1 MHDVQPVV
9 KIFAEFFSAHLL
21 EQVAVGRGNDA
32 DVNDGARALGADP
45 LAVRAGKAASDVT
58 EELAL
63 AQSFRYADT
72 GGRFCMRR
80 SPAADLQLLDL
91 PGERIAVN
99 PQNLSGPTQV
109 AVGFIE
115 HPGDEPLVELRS
127 SVLEIDAPVDHFDDQ
142 FVEQITH
149 VRRPARGR

>member
-1 MHDVQPVV
+1 MSKSYAKVSSIENPSKSLG
-9 KIFAEFFSAHLL
+9 KID
-21 EQVAVGRGNDA
+21 GRIPATG
-32 DVNDGARALGADP
+32 RLSCKCYIR
-45 LAVRAGKAASDVT
+45 LAI
-58 EELAL
+58 L
-63 AQSFRYADT
+63 YA
-72 GGRFCMRR
+72 RR

-91 PGERIAVN
+91 PGKRIAVN

-142 FVEQITH
+142 LVEQITH